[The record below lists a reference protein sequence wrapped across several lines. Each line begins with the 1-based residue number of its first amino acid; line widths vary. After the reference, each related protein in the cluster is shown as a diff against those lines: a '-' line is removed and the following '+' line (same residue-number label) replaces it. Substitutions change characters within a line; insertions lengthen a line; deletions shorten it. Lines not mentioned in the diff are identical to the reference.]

1 MSRSPYD
8 VTIVG
13 GGLAGNLLAIFLAR
27 RQLRVRVIER
37 RSRYVAGAESGGRSI
52 NLALAARGI
61 EALRRCGAY
70 ETIEPLL
77 LPMTGR
83 MIHEI
88 GQPERF
94 AAYGQ
99 TSADSIY
106 SVSRAALNYALY
118 DLASQRHGVKY
129 YFDTECTGVGG
140 TSLRPW
146 VEHLGRRRQL
156 TDTAFFAT
164 DGAGSSVR
172 RSLERFGK
180 LTADEQLLDHGYKE
194 LHIPPSASGDF
205 ALSPTALH
213 IWPRG
218 EFMLIALPNTDRSF
232 TATLFMP
239 LEGDVSFAS
248 LEDADV
254 DAFFM
259 HEFPDALPLLGD
271 LAAQF
276 AANPTGVLGT
286 VRCRPWQYAGRWL
299 LLGDAAHAIV
309 PFHGQGMNAAFED
322 VLVLDAL
329 IETCSGDWTEIFET
343 FERERQD
350 NADAIADMALENY
363 REMRDTVR
371 DPGFILRRSLA
382 LELERR
388 FPGRFVPRYS
398 MVMFHAEIPYVEAQR
413 RGAAQTALLLRLTA
427 EARSLDDVDFDLAA
441 RLVDELG
448 RAPTR

>member
-8 VTIVG
+8 VTIIG

-27 RQLRVRVIER
+27 RQLRVRVVER
-37 RSRYVAGAESGGRSI
+37 RPRYTEGAHAGGRSI

-61 EALRRCGAY
+61 EALRRCDAF

-88 GQPERF
+88 GCAERF
-94 AAYGQ
+94 APYGQ
-99 TSADSIY
+99 NRAESIF
-106 SVSRAALNYALY
+106 SVSRGALNYALY
-118 DLASQRHGVKY
+118 DLAAQRHGVKY
-129 YFDTECTGVGG
+129 YFDTECTGMGG

-156 TDTAFFAT
+156 TDTAFFAA
-164 DGAGSSVR
+164 DGAGSSIR

-194 LHIPPSASGDF
+194 LHIGPTADGAF
-205 ALSPTALH
+205 ALAPDALH

-218 EFMLIALPNTDRSF
+218 EYMLIALPNTDRSF

-239 LEGDVSFAS
+239 LEGPLSFAS
-248 LEDADV
+248 LETGDV
-254 DAFFM
+254 EAFFSR
-259 HEFPDALPLLGD
+259 EFPDALPLIDG
-271 LAAQF
+271 LAGQF
-276 AANPTGVLGT
+276 AEHPTGVLGT

-329 IETCSGDWTEIFET
+329 IEASSGDWTEIFDA
-343 FERERQD
+343 FERERQI

-398 MVMFHAEIPYVEAQR
+398 MVMFHPEIPYAEAQR
-413 RGAAQTALLLRLTA
+413 RGAAQAELLLRLTA
-427 EARSLDDVDFDLAA
+427 GAHSLDDVDFELASHLLESAA
-441 RLVDELG
+441 R
-448 RAPTR
+448 